1 MARCMYCGVPT
12 TVQMMGQPV
21 CVVCTQLLNE
31 GKPPRAWV
39 QTKSQ
44 TDLAALITSDLE
56 LGFKFVE
63 AARSTGSAD
72 NAGIEIKRAGEALH
86 SARLFSSQVR
96 DPNEWRRLQSK
107 ARELEEAIRDCSRH
121 LTVRQST

>member
-1 MARCMYCGVPT
+1 MYCGVPT
-12 TVQMMGQPV
+12 TVQLMGQPV

-44 TDLAALITSDLE
+44 TDLAALIASDLE

-63 AARSTGSAD
+63 AARSAGNDT
-72 NAGIEIKRAGEALH
+72 NAGNEIKRADEALL
-86 SARLFSSQVR
+86 SARLFASQVR
-96 DPNEWRRLQSK
+96 DPNEWRRLQTK
-107 ARELEEAIRDCSRH
+107 AKELEEAIRACSLRSGGAQH
-121 LTVRQST
+121 T